1 MKGFV
6 IIIITIYCL
15 PLSGRSQNSIQ
26 FSGIIL
32 DKGGLGIPYAHLLIK
47 SQQKGT
53 ISNAEGRFVISI
65 SEDKESFVLVVSCIG
80 YKTSSVNFDRGNTK
94 GLKIYL
100 EQETSLLN
108 EVVVRP
114 SDNRELIREAIRKIP
129 INYPASPSSL
139 SGFYRESLRY
149 DSTRYVYIS
158 EGVLQAKKESYKEP
172 QRSGQ
177 VKLLKARK
185 KEFPDSL
192 KTLEK
197 IRFYAGP
204 HIVHRFDFVIQ
215 RLEFINE
222 DKLKNYTYSI
232 DAITSSDGNQ
242 VYKISFKP
250 INGNGLFE
258 GTLWLDVNTSA
269 FISAKYKLT
278 EKGLSNEKNS
288 IFNRYL
294 RREYM
299 VNYRKAN
306 NKWAIQN
313 IWQQGELRS
322 ARLKNNLFYATE
334 FVATEIDTTNLPNF
348 NYGERLQF
356 ADVFVD
362 KANNLDPEFWDGY
375 NIIKEN
381 SFIEQLQDKE
391 LNQKSTTLDYSIP
404 TNQSPDAKI
413 PEVKIRKPRTR
424 LAYDLDLVVILPN
437 YNQSNV
443 ELLGNEINIL
453 KKTNLKPAAV
463 FGLGYNVGVP
473 IGRGVSIVLGAS
485 SSTVFQELHFSNVN
499 LGGQYSFNTTVKTRP
514 LRWIAGLSVSY
525 TDLYLPLDVIKG
537 PLDVKGKTLTGSID
551 VNLEREYFALQ
562 PSIKA
567 SLELSRRWDVF
578 AKANLLLDFDT
589 KNKIFFKEK
598 SGNGNATIPT
608 SDPSLNFKVNGERT
622 ETVPISISSMF
633 MSVGFSFK
641 FQR

>member
-6 IIIITIYCL
+6 IIVITICCL
-15 PLSGRSQNSIQ
+15 PLIGRSQNSIQ
-26 FSGIIL
+26 FSGFVL
-32 DKGGLGIPYAHLLIK
+32 DKATGLGIPYAHLLIK
-47 SQQKGT
+47 SQRKGT
-53 ISNAEGRFVISI
+53 ISNSEGRFVISMP
-65 SEDKESFVLVVSCIG
+65 DTKESFSLLISCIG
-80 YKTSSVNFDRGNTK
+80 YKTKLVSFDLNNTK
-94 GLKIYL
+94 GLKIFL
-100 EQETSLLN
+100 DQEVSLLN

-129 INYPASPSSL
+129 VNYPALPSSL

-172 QRSGQ
+172 QGSGQ
-177 VKLLKARK
+177 IKLLKARK

-192 KTLEK
+192 KTLEN
-197 IRFYAGP
+197 IHFYAGP

-232 DAITSSDGNQ
+232 DAITSSDAGQ

-250 INGNGLFE
+250 INENGLFE
-258 GTLWLDVNTSA
+258 GTFWLDVNSSA

-278 EKGLSNEKNS
+278 KKGLLNEKNS

-294 RREYM
+294 SREYV

-313 IWQQGELRS
+313 IWQQGELHS
-322 ARLKNNLFYATE
+322 ARLKKNLFYATE
-334 FVATEIDTTNLPNF
+334 FVATEIDTMNAPNF
-348 NYGERLQF
+348 SYGERLQY
-356 ADVFVD
+356 ADFFVD

-391 LNQKSTTLDYSIP
+391 LNQKSTALDYP
-404 TNQSPDAKI
+404 TPTKQSPDAKV

-443 ELLGNEINIL
+443 ELLGNGINIL

-463 FGLGYNVGVP
+463 FGLGYNVSVP

-499 LGGQYSFNTTVKTRP
+499 LGGQYSFNTTIKTRP
-514 LRWIAGLSVSY
+514 LRCSAGLSVSY
-525 TDLYLPLDVIKG
+525 TDLYLPLDVIEG
-537 PLDVKGKTLTGSID
+537 PLDVKGKTLAGRID

-589 KNKIFFKEK
+589 KNKFFLRRKA
-598 SGNGNATIPT
+598 ATAKQQYLQAI
-608 SDPSLNFKVNGERT
+608 LRL
-622 ETVPISISSMF
+622 IL
-633 MSVGFSFK
+633 
-641 FQR
+641 R

>member
-6 IIIITIYCL
+6 IIVITICCL
-15 PLSGRSQNSIQ
+15 PLIGRSQNSIQ

-32 DKGGLGIPYAHLLIK
+32 DKGTRLGIPYAHLLIK

-53 ISNAEGRFVISI
+53 ISNVEGRFVISI
-65 SEDKESFVLVVSCIG
+65 SEDKESFALVVSCIG

-108 EVVVRP
+108 EVIVRP
-114 SDNRELIREAIRKIP
+114 SDNRELIREAIRRIP

-334 FVATEIDTTNLPNF
+334 FVATEIDTTNVPNF
-348 NYGERLQF
+348 NYSERLQF

-391 LNQKSTTLDYSIP
+391 LNQKSTALDYSTP
-404 TNQSPDAKI
+404 TKQSPVAKI
-413 PEVKIRKPRTR
+413 PEVKTRKPRTR
-424 LAYDLDLVVILPN
+424 FAYDLDLVVILPN
-437 YNQSNV
+437 YNQSSV
-443 ELLGNEINIL
+443 ELLGNGINSL
-453 KKTNLKPAAV
+453 KKTNSKPAAV
-463 FGLGYNVGVP
+463 FGLGYNVSVP
-473 IGRGVSIVLGAS
+473 IRRGAIVLGAS

-499 LGGQYSFNTTVKTRP
+499 LGGQYSFNTTIKTRP

-525 TDLYLPLDVIKG
+525 TDLYLLLDVIEG
-537 PLDVKGKTLTGSID
+537 PLDVKGKILTGSID

-562 PSIKA
+562 PSIKV

-578 AKANLLLDFDT
+578 AKANLFLDLDT
-589 KNKIFFKEK
+589 KNKFFFKEK
-598 SGNGNATIPT
+598 SGNGKATIPT
-608 SDPSLNFKVNGERT
+608 SDPSINFKVNGERT
-622 ETVPISISSMF
+622 ISVPISINKLF
-633 MSVGFSFK
+633 IIVGFSRK
-641 FQR
+641 LYR